1 MGGEYSTRRPE
12 VRALAWTTSDRRER
26 LPKDWASRIRPR
38 ILRRDGG
45 RCTAVFGD
53 GRRCSAPATDV
64 DHIIPG
70 DDHSDDNLRALC
82 GWCHAKKSAHEGGT
96 AAGHRAARTTR
107 PKAPHPA
114 LED

>member
-1 MGGEYSTRRPE
+1 M
-12 VRALAWTTSDRRER
+12 AWTTSDRRKR
-26 LPKDWASRIRPR
+26 LPKDWESRIRPR

-45 RCTAVFGD
+45 RCTAVFTD
-53 GRRCSAPATDV
+53 GRRCSARATDV

-82 GWCHAKKSAHEGGT
+82 GWCHKTKSSSEGGM
-96 AAGHRAARTTR
+96 AAGQRAARQAR
-107 PKAPHPA
+107 PTAQHPA